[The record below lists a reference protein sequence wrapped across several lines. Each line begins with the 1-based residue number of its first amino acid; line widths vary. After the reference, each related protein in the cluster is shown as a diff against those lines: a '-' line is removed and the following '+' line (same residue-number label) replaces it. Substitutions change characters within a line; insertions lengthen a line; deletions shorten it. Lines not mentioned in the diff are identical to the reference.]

1 MKEDEKKSGERD
13 EELVRRAQSGDKQA
27 TEALLVRFAGADQRY
42 FPGGFNLSNT

>member
-27 TEALLVRFAGADQRY
+27 TEALLVRFAGVVRGRAR
-42 FPGGFNLSNT
+42 GFF

>member
-27 TEALLVRFAGADQRY
+27 TEALLVRFAAWCAGVRGA
-42 FPGGFNLSNT
+42 FF